1 MIKDTVAVKPC
12 EVELLVHSLRF
23 AAQHQPHLKRT
34 RRWRLAMLAN
44 ALERRAR

>member
-1 MIKDTVAVKPC
+1 MGEVAIKPG
-12 EVELLVHSLRF
+12 EVEAVVQAMRY
-23 AAQHQPHLKRT
+23 AATHQPHLKRT

>member
-1 MIKDTVAVKPC
+1 MQTVAIKPN
-12 EVELLVHSLRF
+12 EVADVVQALRH